1 MKITLWKRK
10 GNRGRFMA
18 VRVIFLMANEE
29 VNDGTEF
36 FLILTNLLIPCRK
49 LGVMLPTS
57 NTSVV
62 AQDVMRRQ

>member
-36 FLILTNLLIPCRK
+36 F
-49 LGVMLPTS
+49 
-57 NTSVV
+57 
-62 AQDVMRRQ
+62 